1 MEKRTSVLVILEI
14 HFNLDQT
21 LNFSKIYA
29 ERVRC
34 PKQTKSPKYRIYKDE
49 TPQNAVLDHH
59 TYYSTDQSSLAA
71 GTGKPQD
78 EEMPCNAF
86 VWAIQPKFQKLW
98 NFGAAQGLLLQDRTL
113 LLDNSIGF
121 RVIQCKTRTS
131 GV

>member
-14 HFNLDQT
+14 HLILDYM

-34 PKQTKSPKYRIYKDE
+34 PKQTNSPKYTNRKDQ
-49 TPQNAVLDHH
+49 TPQNTVLDHH
-59 TYYSTDQSSLAA
+59 IYYSTYQSSLAV

-78 EEMPCNAF
+78 EEMQANAF

-98 NFGAAQGLLLQDRTL
+98 NFCTTQGPLLQDRTL
-113 LLDNSIGF
+113 LQLHRLSSHPVQN
-121 RVIQCKTRTS
+121 
-131 GV
+131 